1 MVVATIDRDDCYG
14 IVETVDVEVRTDV
27 QTGCVALGLNSDSS
41 LKVRATH
48 AITIPDWI
56 RQRLDLSPAS
66 TISPDRVYALCLGKL
81 PEFPRRE
88 NNAPSPLSMD
98 TLPVE
103 IRETS

>member
-1 MVVATIDRDDCYG
+1 MVVVTIDRDDCYG
-14 IVETVDVEVRTDV
+14 IVEIVDVEVRTDV

-41 LKVRATH
+41 LK
-48 AITIPDWI
+48 
-56 RQRLDLSPAS
+56 RLDLSPAS

-98 TLPVE
+98 TLPGE